1 MQYPGRARRPG
12 LQNLHEAELRSV
24 TADIDGADAVA
35 EPRQPGTGPEASV
48 GVATTADVADAVM
61 VAEMVEVVEV
71 VEVVEMVAME
81 ISTTT
86 TAEMPCGG
94 SGRRQRDRAERNG
107 GKDGQCQFAVHA
119 RSPRNKAPWCLPR
132 RGLIGA
138 VSPIANQSRS
148 VERGFE
154 EMF

>member
-35 EPRQPGTGPEASV
+35 EPRQHRTGPEASV
-48 GVATTADVADAVM
+48 VVATTADVADAVM
-61 VAEMVEVVEV
+61 VAEMVEV

-138 VSPIANQSRS
+138 VSPIPNPSRS
-148 VERGFE
+148 V
-154 EMF
+154 